1 MSTIKSPGFGPGYWK
16 NGGTPAATLPMALK
30 WDNPSSFEI
39 SEVNTFSVNLTVD
52 ATGSGRRSRGWDY
65 SVQIINNSDPTHVNL
80 SGNVSGSVNTAG
92 SPQTFTVNFSTSSF
106 LTYGAFITQPSD
118 SELHGKFGPVHG
130 GDSDPKSYTCLD
142 RSPALL
148 PSAYRNQL
156 VESIESHVSASYPFN
171 FDTVT
176 QEYNK
181 FAILLKI
188 TRTNNEGAAFTEHD
202 YRVLIITFAPLIDI
216 G

>member
-1 MSTIKSPGFGPGYWK
+1 MPTIKSPGFGPGYWK
-16 NGGTPAATLPMALK
+16 NRGAPAATLPMALK

-39 SEVNTFSVNLTVD
+39 DEVNTFAVNLTVD

-65 SVQIINNSDPTHVNL
+65 SVQIINNTDPTNITL
-80 SGNVSGSVNTAG
+80 SGNVTGSVNTAG
-92 SPQTFTVNFSTSSF
+92 SPQTFTVNFPTSSF
-106 LTYGAFITQPSD
+106 LTHGSLITQPSD
-118 SELHGKFGPVHG
+118 TELQGKFGPVSG
-130 GDSDPKSYTCLD
+130 GDSDPKRYTCLN
-142 RSPALL
+142 RNLALL

-156 VESIESHVSASYPFN
+156 VESITLATSATYPNN

-176 QEYNK
+176 PEYNK
-181 FAILLKI
+181 FAILLKV
-188 TRTNNEGAAFTEHD
+188 TRTNNEGASFTDHD